1 MLLLSALVVSAAAA
15 QHAPAFFWSPT
26 AMDLEMREHEF
37 LREATSAD
45 LEQTIAAVVGESP
58 APSVKGSALFAG
70 RPAKAPEIQ
79 LVFLADGL
87 TTEAVRAHGSKLQAL
102 QSLMQKSAASM
113 TAPFTIPT
121 PQKRAF
127 DDAKARIAGAD
138 VEEYLRVNAQMY
150 ANGAAETVVVELVAA
165 DGADAAETLAA
176 HDETIGKVARAVH
189 AGTNGNYAALLTGA
203 HGQIGARRQLVGEQL
218 APAHVLLSGGSYLY
232 TTPTLLTAY
241 MISLMLFIIFIS
253 GFCCLFS
260 LQTPKSFEELKSA

>member
-1 MLLLSALVVSAAAA
+1 MLTLAFFVATAAAA
-15 QHAPAFFWSPT
+15 QHVPAFFWTPT
-26 AMDLEMREHEF
+26 AFDLEMREHEF

-45 LEQTIAAVVGESP
+45 LEQTVAAVVGESP

-70 RPAKAPEIQ
+70 RPAKAPEVQ

-102 QSLMQKSAASM
+102 QSLMKKSAASM

-138 VEEYLRVNAQMY
+138 VEEYLRANAQMY
-150 ANGAAETVVVELVAA
+150 SNGAAETVVVELVAA

-203 HGQIGARRQLVGEQL
+203 HGQIGARRLLVGEQL
-218 APAHVLLSGGSYLY
+218 APAQLLLSGSYLY

-260 LQTPKSFEELKSA
+260 LQTPKSFDELKSA

>member
-1 MLLLSALVVSAAAA
+1 M
-15 QHAPAFFWSPT
+15 
-26 AMDLEMREHEF
+26 
-37 LREATSAD
+37 
-45 LEQTIAAVVGESP
+45 
-58 APSVKGSALFAG
+58 K
-70 RPAKAPEIQ
+70 KC
-79 LVFLADGL
+79 
-87 TTEAVRAHGSKLQAL
+87 
-102 QSLMQKSAASM
+102 
-113 TAPFTIPT
+113 T